1 MTSFLALTKE
11 SQIIG
16 LFSRFN
22 VSVFI
27 KLLQVCGG
35 ATGDCGSLS
44 YGAEKGA
51 ADTCSV
57 IESSLVEPSAAESD
71 KALTECLLVPSQ
83 SAGHCQGG
91 NMGVEPSVKALFSL
105 VAPIFHLT

>member
-27 KLLQVCGG
+27 KFLQVCGG
-35 ATGDCGSLS
+35 ATGGCGSLS
-44 YGAEKGA
+44 YGPEKGA
-51 ADTCSV
+51 ACTCGFT
-57 IESSLVEPSAAESD
+57 ESSLVEPSAAEFR
-71 KALTECLLVPSQ
+71 Q
-83 SAGHCQGG
+83 SSHRVSANPQSEHRPLCGG
-91 NMGVEPSVKALFSL
+91 DIDVEPSVKALFSL
-105 VAPIFHLT
+105 VAPILHLT

>member
-27 KLLQVCGG
+27 KLLQVWG
-35 ATGDCGSLS
+35 
-44 YGAEKGA
+44 
-51 ADTCSV
+51 
-57 IESSLVEPSAAESD
+57 EP
-71 KALTECLLVPSQ
+71 Q
-83 SAGHCQGG
+83 
-91 NMGVEPSVKALFSL
+91 
-105 VAPIFHLT
+105 VAVDP